1 MITFVIALIALVLGF
16 ILYGS
21 FVERTFGIQPERET
35 PSYRLQ
41 DGVDYIPMPTWRVY
55 LIQFLNIAGTGPIF
69 GAIMGILFG
78 PAAYLWIVFGCIFMG
93 AVHDYLCG
101 MISLRQDGAS
111 LPELVGNELGNTARQ
126 GMRVLSIVLLV
137 LVGTVFV
144 TTSAG
149 LLATMTNGA
158 WGMDLTAWRWLWI
171 GFVFLYCVLATLLP
185 IDTLIGR
192 LYPLFGA
199 ALLIM
204 AIGVGFGLFT
214 QTGLLPEITDAPFV
228 SHHPKGL
235 PIFPFLCITI
245 ACGAISGFHGTQSPL
260 MSRCLQNERRGRLV
274 FYGAMITE
282 GIVALIWAA
291 AAIKF
296 ASATALSAAADTL
309 SAAAGSTD
317 ALAASATLASSCAV
331 SGGSSAG
338 ASAYSALLQ
347 LLTGNGTTSSNPAL
361 LVNMI
366 CTTWMGRIGALLAVL
381 GVVAAPI
388 TSGDTAYR
396 SARLIVADFMH
407 LTQKKIA
414 NRLLL
419 ALPLFAISAALV
431 FVDFDV
437 LWRYF
442 AWTNQTLATCFLWTA
457 AVWLL
462 HHKRNAWIAFL
473 PAVFMTVVVTSY
485 ILAAPE
491 GFSLSHTPSLIA
503 GFALAIVLAAWF
515 LRYMQTH
522 KNISK

>member
-1 MITFVIALIALVLGF
+1 MFTFSIALVALVLGYL
-16 ILYGS
+16 LYGV
-21 FVERTFGIQPERET
+21 FVERVFGIQPERET
-35 PSYRLQ
+35 PSFRLQ

-101 MISLRQDGAS
+101 MISLRHDGVS
-111 LPELVGNELGNTARQ
+111 LPELVGNELGTTARQ
-126 GMRVLSIVLLV
+126 AMRVLSIVLLV

-149 LLATMTNGA
+149 LLTTMTSGV
-158 WGMDLTAWRWLWI
+158 WGLDMTAWRWIWL

-204 AIGVGFGLFT
+204 AVGVGYGIFT
-214 QTGLLPEITDAPFV
+214 ENGLLPEITDAPFT

-245 ACGAISGFHGTQSPL
+245 ACGAISGFHATQSPL
-260 MSRCLQNERRGRLV
+260 MSRCLENERRGRLV

-296 ASATALSAAADTL
+296 ASAFGTSPTHPD
-309 SAAAGSTD
+309 GSPE
-317 ALAASATLASSCAV
+317 
-331 SGGSSAG
+331 
-338 ASAYSALLQ
+338 AYGNLLQ
-347 LLTGNGTTSSNPAL
+347 LLTDDGNTSSNPAV

-366 CTTWMGRIGALLAVL
+366 CSTWMGRIGAILAVL

-407 LTQKKIA
+407 LNQKKIL
-414 NRLLL
+414 NRLVL
-419 ALPLFAISAALV
+419 ALPLFVISAALV

-457 AVWLL
+457 AVWL
-462 HHKRNAWIAFL
+462 HRHGRNAWIAFL
-473 PAVFMTVVVTSY
+473 PATFMTVVITSY

-491 GFSLSHTPSLIA
+491 GFQLPLTPSLIA
-503 GFALAIVLAAWF
+503 GFTLALVLAVWF
-515 LRYMQTH
+515 LRFM
-522 KNISK
+522 KRGKA

>member
-1 MITFVIALIALVLGF
+1 MITFSVSLILLLLGYL
-16 ILYGS
+16 IYGA
-21 FVERTFGIQPERET
+21 FVERTFGIQPERQT
-35 PSYRLQ
+35 PSYRLT

-111 LPELVGNELGNTARQ
+111 LPEMVGNELGNVARQ

-149 LLATMTNGA
+149 LLSTMTNGI
-158 WGMDLTAWRWLWI
+158 WNLDLNAWRWLWI
-171 GFVFLYCVLATLLP
+171 GLVFLYCVLATLLP

-204 AIGVGFGLFT
+204 AIGVGFGICT
-214 QTGLLPEITDAPFV
+214 REGWLPEITDAPFV

-245 ACGAISGFHGTQSPL
+245 ACGAISGFHATQSPL
-260 MSRCLQNERRGRLV
+260 MSRCLQNERRGRFV

-282 GIVALIWAA
+282 GVVALIWAA

-296 ASATALSAAADTL
+296 AYISSVPINNPPGNEPYQALSAL
-309 SAAAGSTD
+309 LNSGS
-317 ALAASATLASSCAV
+317 
-331 SGGSSAG
+331 
-338 ASAYSALLQ
+338 
-347 LLTGNGTTSSNPAL
+347 GTNPSL
-361 LVNMI
+361 IVNMI
-366 CTTWMGRIGALLAVL
+366 CKTWMGRIGAILAVL

-407 LTQKKIA
+407 LEQKRIV
-414 NRLLL
+414 NRLML
-419 ALPLFAISAALV
+419 ALPIFAISAALV

-457 AVWLL
+457 AVWL
-462 HHKRNAWIAFL
+462 HHHHRNTWIAFI

-485 ILAAPE
+485 ILMAPE
-491 GFSLSHTPSLIA
+491 GFRLPHPLSLSI
-503 GFALAIVLAAWF
+503 GFATAAVLATIF
-515 LRYMQTH
+515 LVTLGTH
-522 KNISK
+522 KDSPLK

>member
-1 MITFVIALIALVLGF
+1 MLTFSLALVALVVGYL
-16 ILYGS
+16 LYGV
-21 FVERTFGIQPERET
+21 FVEKVFGIEPERTT
-35 PSYRLQ
+35 PSYRLT
-41 DGVDYIPMPTWRVY
+41 DGVDYIPMATWRVY

-111 LPELVGNELGNTARQ
+111 LPEMVGNELGGAARQ
-126 GMRVLSIVLLV
+126 GMRGLSLLLLV

-144 TTSAG
+144 TTASG
-149 LLATMTNGA
+149 LLATMTVGTLGLDMN
-158 WGMDLTAWRWLWI
+158 TWRWIWI
-171 GFVFLYCVLATLLP
+171 GLVFIYCILATLLP

-192 LYPLFGA
+192 LYPVFGA

-204 AIGVGFGLFT
+204 AVGVGYGIFT
-214 QTGLLPEITDAPFV
+214 REGWVPEITDAPFV

-245 ACGAISGFHGTQSPL
+245 ACGAISGFHATQSPL
-260 MSRCLQNERRGRLV
+260 MSRCLENERRGRFV

-282 GIVALIWAA
+282 GVVALIWAA

-296 ASATALSAAADTL
+296 AAAQSVPPGQYAGMEPYHALSAIL
-309 SAAAGSTD
+309 SA
-317 ALAASATLASSCAV
+317 
-331 SGGSSAG
+331 GGH
-338 ASAYSALLQ
+338 
-347 LLTGNGTTSSNPAL
+347 GTNPSL

-366 CTTWMGRIGALLAVL
+366 CTTWMGRIGAILAVL

-396 SARLIVADFMH
+396 SARLIAADFLH
-407 LTQKKIA
+407 LNQKKIA
-414 NRLLL
+414 NRLVL

-457 AVWLL
+457 SVWL
-462 HHKRNAWIAFL
+462 HRHGRNAWIAFL
-473 PAVFMTVVVTSY
+473 PSVFMTVVVTSY

-491 GFSLSHTPSLIA
+491 GFRLPQSISLIA
-503 GFALAIVLAAWF
+503 GFALAIALAIWF
-515 LRYMQTH
+515 LRYTH
-522 KNISK
+522 NNKPTHE

>member
-1 MITFVIALIALVLGF
+1 MLTFTICLVALVLGYL
-16 ILYGS
+16 LYGV
-21 FVERTFGIQPERET
+21 FVERVFGIQPERQT
-35 PSYRLQ
+35 PSYRLK

-101 MISLRQDGAS
+101 MISLRKDGAS
-111 LPELVGNELGNTARQ
+111 LPEMVGDELGSVARQ
-126 GMRVLSIVLLV
+126 AMRVLSIVLLV

-144 TTSAG
+144 TTAAG
-149 LLATMTNGA
+149 LLATMTNGI
-158 WGMDLTAWRWLWI
+158 WGLELTSWRWLWI
-171 GFVFLYCVLATLLP
+171 GLVFLYCVLATLLP

-192 LYPLFGA
+192 LYPIFGA

-204 AIGVGFGLFT
+204 AIGVGIGIYT
-214 QTGLLPEITDAPFV
+214 RAGWMPEITDLPFV
-228 SHHPKGL
+228 SHHPKNL

-245 ACGAISGFHGTQSPL
+245 ACGAISGFHATQSPL
-260 MSRCLQNERRGRLV
+260 MSRCLENERRGRFV

-282 GIVALIWAA
+282 GIVAMIWAA

-296 ASATALSAAADTL
+296 AAASIEGSKEQALQGPYYALSSIL
-309 SAAAGSTD
+309 SAG
-317 ALAASATLASSCAV
+317 
-331 SGGSSAG
+331 
-338 ASAYSALLQ
+338 
-347 LLTGNGTTSSNPAL
+347 GNGTNPAL
-361 LVNMI
+361 IVNMI
-366 CTTWMGRIGALLAVL
+366 CQTWMGRIGAILAVL

-388 TSGDTAYR
+388 TSGDTAFR

-407 LTQKKIA
+407 LGQHKIV

-431 FVDFDV
+431 FVDFDI

-457 AVWLL
+457 TVWLL
-462 HHKRNAWIAFL
+462 HNKRNFWIAFL
-473 PAVFMTVVVTSY
+473 PAIFMTVVVTSY
-485 ILAAPE
+485 ILTAPE
-491 GFSLSHTPSLIA
+491 GFKLPLTISLVA
-503 GFALAIVLAAWF
+503 GFALALFLAVCF
-515 LRYMQTH
+515 LRHRNHFNTH
-522 KNISK
+522 NRIRTE

>member
-1 MITFVIALIALVLGF
+1 MTTFIIALVALLLGYL
-16 ILYGS
+16 LYGA
-21 FVERTFGIQPERET
+21 FVERTFSIQPEREV
-35 PSYRLQ
+35 PAYRLQ

-111 LPELVGNELGNTARQ
+111 LPELVGNELGSTARQ

-149 LLATMTNGA
+149 LLATMTNGV
-158 WGMDLTAWRWLWI
+158 WGMDVAAWKWLWI

-199 ALLIM
+199 ALLVM
-204 AIGVGFGLFT
+204 AIGVGFGIFT
-214 QTGLLPEITDAPFV
+214 ETGLLPELTDAPFV
-228 SHHPKGL
+228 THHPKGL

-260 MSRCLQNERRGRLV
+260 MSRCLENERRGRLV

-296 ASATALSAAADTL
+296 ASAASADFAN
-309 SAAAGSTD
+309 
-317 ALAASATLASSCAV
+317 AASTAFANGASSAV
-331 SGGSSAG
+331 SVPDGSAVG
-338 ASAYSALLQ
+338 NNAYTSLFSI
-347 LLTGNGTTSSNPAL
+347 LTDNGSHSSNPAL

-366 CTTWMGRIGALLAVL
+366 CSTWMGRIGAILAVL

-407 LTQKKIA
+407 MNQKKIV
-414 NRLLL
+414 NRLML

-457 AVWLL
+457 AVWL
-462 HHKRNAWIAFL
+462 HRRGRNAWIAFL
-473 PAVFMTVVVTSY
+473 PAVFMTVVVASY

-491 GFSLSHTPSLIA
+491 GFQLPMTISLIA
-503 GFALAIVLAAWF
+503 GAVLAIVLAAWF
-515 LRYMQTH
+515 LRFMQTH
-522 KNISK
+522 KSSVVQS

>member
-1 MITFVIALIALVLGF
+1 
-16 ILYGS
+16 
-21 FVERTFGIQPERET
+21 
-35 PSYRLQ
+35 
-41 DGVDYIPMPTWRVY
+41 
-55 LIQFLNIAGTGPIF
+55 
-69 GAIMGILFG
+69 
-78 PAAYLWIVFGCIFMG
+78 MG

-111 LPELVGNELGNTARQ
+111 LPEMVGNELGGAARQ
-126 GMRVLSIVLLV
+126 GMRGLSLLLLV

-144 TTSAG
+144 TTASG
-149 LLATMTNGA
+149 LLATMTVGSLGLDMN
-158 WGMDLTAWRWLWI
+158 TWRWIWI
-171 GFVFLYCVLATLLP
+171 GLVFIYCILATLLP

-192 LYPLFGA
+192 LYPVFGA

-204 AIGVGFGLFT
+204 AIGVGYGIFT
-214 QTGLLPEITDAPFV
+214 REGWVPEITDAPFV

-245 ACGAISGFHGTQSPL
+245 ACGAISGFHATQSPL
-260 MSRCLQNERRGRLV
+260 MSRCLENERRGRFV

-296 ASATALSAAADTL
+296 AAAQSVPPGQYAGMEPYHALSAIL
-309 SAAAGSTD
+309 SA
-317 ALAASATLASSCAV
+317 
-331 SGGSSAG
+331 GGH
-338 ASAYSALLQ
+338 
-347 LLTGNGTTSSNPAL
+347 GTNPSL

-366 CTTWMGRIGALLAVL
+366 CTTWMGRIGAILAVL

-396 SARLIVADFMH
+396 SARLIAADFLH
-407 LTQKKIA
+407 LNQKKIA
-414 NRLLL
+414 NRLVL

-457 AVWLL
+457 SVWL
-462 HHKRNAWIAFL
+462 HRHGRNAWIAFL
-473 PAVFMTVVVTSY
+473 PSVFMTVVVTSY

-491 GFSLSHTPSLIA
+491 GFRLPQSISLIA
-503 GFALAIVLAAWF
+503 GFALAIALAIWF
-515 LRYMQTH
+515 LRYTH
-522 KNISK
+522 NNRPTHE

>member
-1 MITFVIALIALVLGF
+1 MFTFSLALVALVVGYL
-16 ILYGS
+16 LYGV
-21 FVERTFGIQPERET
+21 FVEKVFGIEPERTT
-35 PSYRLQ
+35 PSYRLT
-41 DGVDYIPMPTWRVY
+41 DGVDYIPMATWRVY

-101 MISLRQDGAS
+101 MIALRQDGAS
-111 LPELVGNELGNTARQ
+111 LPEMVGNELGGAARQ
-126 GMRVLSIVLLV
+126 GMRGLSLLLLV

-144 TTSAG
+144 TTASG
-149 LLATMTNGA
+149 LLATMTVGTLGLDMN
-158 WGMDLTAWRWLWI
+158 TWRWIWI
-171 GFVFLYCVLATLLP
+171 GLVFIYCILATLLP

-192 LYPLFGA
+192 LYPVFGA

-204 AIGVGFGLFT
+204 AIGVGYGIFT
-214 QTGLLPEITDAPFV
+214 REGWVPEITDAPFV

-245 ACGAISGFHGTQSPL
+245 ACGAISGFHATQSPL
-260 MSRCLQNERRGRLV
+260 MSRCLENERRGRFV

-282 GIVALIWAA
+282 GGVALIWAA

-296 ASATALSAAADTL
+296 AAAQSVPPGQYAGMEPYHALSAIL
-309 SAAAGSTD
+309 SA
-317 ALAASATLASSCAV
+317 
-331 SGGSSAG
+331 GGH
-338 ASAYSALLQ
+338 
-347 LLTGNGTTSSNPAL
+347 GTNPSL

-366 CTTWMGRIGALLAVL
+366 CTTWMGRIGAILAVL

-396 SARLIVADFMH
+396 SARLIAADFLH
-407 LTQKKIA
+407 LNQKKIA
-414 NRLLL
+414 NRLVL

-457 AVWLL
+457 SVWL
-462 HHKRNAWIAFL
+462 HRHGRNAWIAFL
-473 PAVFMTVVVTSY
+473 PSVFMTVVVTSY

-491 GFSLSHTPSLIA
+491 GFRLPQSISLIA
-503 GFALAIVLAAWF
+503 GFALAIALAIWF
-515 LRYMQTH
+515 LRYTH
-522 KNISK
+522 NNKPTHE

>member
-1 MITFVIALIALVLGF
+1 MLTFSIALVALLIGYL
-16 ILYGS
+16 LYGA
-21 FVERTFGIQPERET
+21 FVERVFGIHPERQT
-35 PSYRLQ
+35 PSYRLN
-41 DGVDYIPMPTWRVY
+41 DGVDYIPMSTWRVY

-101 MISLRQDGAS
+101 MISLRQDGTS
-111 LPELVGNELGNTARQ
+111 LPEMVGNELGTVARQ
-126 GMRVLSIVLLV
+126 AMRVLSIVLLV

-149 LLATMTNGA
+149 LLAVMTNGTF
-158 WGMDLTAWRWLWI
+158 GLDLSSWKTIFLIA
-171 GFVFLYCVLATLLP
+171 VFLYCVLATLLP

-192 LYPLFGA
+192 LYPVFGA

-204 AIGVGFGLFT
+204 AVGVGFGLFT
-214 QTGLLPEITDAPFV
+214 REGWMPEMTDAPFI

-245 ACGAISGFHGTQSPL
+245 ACGAISGFHATQSPL
-260 MSRCLQNERRGRLV
+260 MSRCLKNERRGRFV

-282 GIVALIWAA
+282 GIVAMIWAA

-296 ASATALSAAADTL
+296 AASQSVPPGKYVGMEPYHALSAIL
-309 SAAAGSTD
+309 NAG
-317 ALAASATLASSCAV
+317 
-331 SGGSSAG
+331 
-338 ASAYSALLQ
+338 
-347 LLTGNGTTSSNPAL
+347 GNGTNPAL
-361 LVNMI
+361 LVNLI
-366 CTTWMGRIGALLAVL
+366 CKTWMGRIGAILAVL

-407 LTQKKIA
+407 LNQKKIV

-457 AVWLL
+457 AVWL
-462 HHKRNAWIAFL
+462 HHQRRNSWIAFL
-473 PAVFMTVVVTSY
+473 PALFMTVVVTSY

-491 GFSLSHTPSLIA
+491 GFRLPTTISIA
-503 GFALAIVLAAWF
+503 VGVALALALAAWF
-515 LRYMQTH
+515 LRFKKTQLP
-522 KNISK
+522 KQ

>member
-1 MITFVIALIALVLGF
+1 MITFITCLVALILGYL
-16 ILYGS
+16 LYGV
-21 FVERTFGIQPERET
+21 FVEKVFGIEPERTT
-35 PSYRLQ
+35 PSYRLS
-41 DGVDYIPMPTWRVY
+41 DGVDYIPMATWRVY

-78 PAAYLWIVFGCIFMG
+78 PAAYIWIVFGCIFMG

-111 LPELVGNELGNTARQ
+111 LPEMVGNELGKTARQ
-126 GMRVLSIVLLV
+126 AMRALSLLLLV

-144 TTSAG
+144 TTAAG
-149 LLATMTNGA
+149 LLATMTNGSM
-158 WGMDLTAWRWLWI
+158 GFDLTAWRWIWI
-171 GFVFLYCVLATLLP
+171 CLVFVYCILATLLP

-192 LYPLFGA
+192 LYPVFGA

-204 AIGVGFGLFT
+204 AIGVGYGILT
-214 QTGLLPEITDAPFV
+214 REGWLPELTDAPFV

-245 ACGAISGFHGTQSPL
+245 ACGAISGFHATQSPL
-260 MSRCLQNERRGRLV
+260 MARCLENERRGRFV

-296 ASATALSAAADTL
+296 ASTAAAPL
-309 SAAAGSTD
+309 SDASTAGSPTAYD
-317 ALAASATLASSCAV
+317 SLAALMS
-331 SGGSSAG
+331 SGGS
-338 ASAYSALLQ
+338 
-347 LLTGNGTTSSNPAL
+347 TNPSL
-361 LVNMI
+361 IVDMI
-366 CTTWMGRIGALLAVL
+366 CKTWMGRIGAILAVL

-396 SARLIVADFMH
+396 SARLIIADFLH
-407 LTQKKIA
+407 LNQHKIV
-414 NRLLL
+414 NRLVL

-462 HHKRNAWIAFL
+462 RKGRNAWIAFL

-491 GFSLSHTPSLIA
+491 GFRLPEGISVVTGLVVAT
-503 GFALAIVLAAWF
+503 ALAICF
-515 LRYMQTH
+515 LRYMHTH
-522 KNISK
+522 KQKHT

>member
-1 MITFVIALIALVLGF
+1 MTTFIICIIALIAGYL
-16 ILYGS
+16 LYGS
-21 FVERTFGIQPERET
+21 VVERIFGAESNRTT
-35 PSYRLQ
+35 PSYRLS

-101 MISLRQDGAS
+101 MISLRNDGAS
-111 LPELVGNELGNTARQ
+111 LPEMVGNELGTVARQ
-126 GMRVLSIVLLV
+126 AMRVLSIILLV

-149 LLATMTNGA
+149 LLATMTDGA
-158 WGMDLTAWRWLWI
+158 WNMDLSMWRWVWL
-171 GFVFLYCVLATLLP
+171 GLVFLYCILATLLP

-192 LYPLFGA
+192 LYPIFGA

-204 AIGVGFGLFT
+204 ALGVGLGILT
-214 QTGLLPEITDAPFV
+214 RNGWLPEITDAPFI

-245 ACGAISGFHGTQSPL
+245 ACGAISGFHATQSPL
-260 MSRCLQNERRGRLV
+260 MSRCLENERRGRLV

-282 GIVALIWAA
+282 GIVAMIWAG

-296 ASATALSAAADTL
+296 AAASVGSETAGHTEAYE
-309 SAAAGSTD
+309 G
-317 ALAASATLASSCAV
+317 LAALMS
-331 SGGSSAG
+331 SGGK
-338 ASAYSALLQ
+338 
-347 LLTGNGTTSSNPAL
+347 TNPSI

-366 CTTWMGRIGALLAVL
+366 CQTWMGRIGAILAIL

-388 TSGDTAYR
+388 TSGDTAFR
-396 SARLIVADFMH
+396 SARLIVADFLKMK
-407 LTQKKIA
+407 QKKVGS
-414 NRLLL
+414 RLLL
-419 ALPLFAISAALV
+419 AVPLFAVSAALV
-431 FVDFDV
+431 FVDFDI

-442 AWTNQTLATCFLWTA
+442 AWFNQTLATCFLWTA

-462 HHKRNAWIAFL
+462 RNKRIYWIAFL
-473 PAVFMTVVVTSY
+473 PALFMTVVCTSY

-491 GFSLSHTPSLIA
+491 GFRLPVTPSICA
-503 GFALAIVLAAWF
+503 GFVLAVILGICF
-515 LRYMQTH
+515 LYKVRKGFSSIEH
-522 KNISK
+522 

>member
-1 MITFVIALIALVLGF
+1 MFTFIIALIALILGYV
-16 ILYGS
+16 LYGA
-21 FVERTFGIQPERET
+21 FVEHVFGIQPEREA

-111 LPELVGNELGNTARQ
+111 LPELVGNELGDTARV

-149 LLATMTNGA
+149 LLSTMTSGA
-158 WGMDLTAWRWLWI
+158 WGMDFTAWRWMWL

-204 AIGVGFGLFT
+204 AIGVGFGIFT
-214 QTGLLPEITDAPFV
+214 QTGLLPELTDAPFTT
-228 SHHPKGL
+228 HHPKGL

-296 ASATALSAAADTL
+296 ASAFSASTAHP
-309 SAAAGSTD
+309 AGSPD
-317 ALAASATLASSCAV
+317 AYEGLM
-331 SGGSSAG
+331 
-338 ASAYSALLQ
+338 Q
-347 LLTGNGTTSSNPAL
+347 LLTDDGNTSSNPAL

-366 CTTWMGRIGALLAVL
+366 CTTWMGRIGAILAVL

-407 LTQKKIA
+407 LGQKKVL
-414 NRLLL
+414 NRLVL

-457 AVWLL
+457 AVWLCN
-462 HHKRNAWIAFL
+462 HRRNAWIAFL

-491 GFSLSHTPSLIA
+491 GFRLPYVPSLIA
-503 GFALAIVLAAWF
+503 GFILASALAVWF
-515 LRYMQTH
+515 LRFMFNQ
-522 KNISK
+522 KKKAL